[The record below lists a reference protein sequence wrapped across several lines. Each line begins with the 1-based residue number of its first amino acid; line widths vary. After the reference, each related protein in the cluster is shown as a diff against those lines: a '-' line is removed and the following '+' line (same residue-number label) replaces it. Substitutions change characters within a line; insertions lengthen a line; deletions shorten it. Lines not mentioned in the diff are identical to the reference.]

1 MGWRGG
7 DGIALKVEGAIPLEG
22 ALSSA
27 ASLQP
32 ASQTQK
38 VHLADRH
45 TEACLIVGGVDFY
58 RYT

>member
-7 DGIALKVEGAIPLEG
+7 DGTALEVEGAIPLEG

-38 VHLADRH
+38 AHLADRH
-45 TEACLIVGGVDFY
+45 TEDCLL
-58 RYT
+58 